1 MKNMKKRHKAVM
13 VSIALVWAVTL
24 DGRTVSAAD
33 GIETTGDAL
42 QFVLAASA
50 GVLALGY
57 RDGRGGLQLGESLAV
72 TLGVTYALKFGV
84 HELRPN
90 GGGHSF
96 PSGHTSVS
104 FSAAEFMRRRYGWKY
119 GVPAYAAA
127 SFVAYS
133 RVESRQH
140 HPKDVVAG
148 AGIGMLSSYI
158 FTKPYKGWSVS
169 VGGDTKSFGLRLSRQ
184 F

>member
-1 MKNMKKRHKAVM
+1 MDSRYRAAAA
-13 VSIALVWAVTL
+13 SIVLVWAL
-24 DGRTVSAAD
+24 ALCGRLASAAD
-33 GIETTGDAL
+33 GIEVAGDAL
-42 QFVLAASA
+42 QFALVGSA
-50 GVLALGY
+50 GGLALGH
-57 RDGRGGLQLGESLAV
+57 RDVQGGVQLGESLAL

-90 GGGHSF
+90 GGSHSF

-104 FSAAEFMRRRYGWKY
+104 FSAAEFLRKRYGWKY

-140 HPKDVVAG
+140 HPQDVVAG
-148 AGIGMLSSYI
+148 AGIGVLSSFI
-158 FTKPYKGWSVS
+158 FTKPYKGWSVN
-169 VGGDTKSFGLRLSRQ
+169 VEGDTKSVGLRLSHE